1 MPKGKGSLC
10 PAITMLHSQFWRRR
24 LCVTYPCSAVASARF
39 NVHEPWSYYTI
50 DQGRCRH
57 TGREVVGRMLLDM
70 SSPAGRTF
78 AADRGR
84 LPALL
89 LARPMPGGWPWNSF
103 SSPSAAGA
111 CACTKQQNVPGKSRV
126 SGERTESKPGAW
138 ADRACAHCSDC
149 LSDAVSSHMGY
160 QYPVDA

>member
-1 MPKGKGSLC
+1 
-10 PAITMLHSQFWRRR
+10 
-24 LCVTYPCSAVASARF
+24 
-39 NVHEPWSYYTI
+39 
-50 DQGRCRH
+50 
-57 TGREVVGRMLLDM
+57 MLLDM

-111 CACTKQQNVPGKSRV
+111 CACTKQQ
-126 SGERTESKPGAW
+126 TEHAPTVQIAFQM
-138 ADRACAHCSDC
+138 
-149 LSDAVSSHMGY
+149 L
-160 QYPVDA
+160 